1 MTDST
6 STEPQT
12 SPGEPGEP
20 KAPPKA
26 PSKNV
31 VLLFCGSIVISV
43 LLFVGASSYA
53 IWHGNH
59 TIYANNQDWCTALKI
74 LTKTPV
80 AYPADP
86 AKNPSRVFAYNLYTS
101 FRDIEGKFGC

>member
-6 STEPQT
+6 STEPPI
-12 SPGEPGEP
+12 SPGEPEEP
-20 KAPPKA
+20 KAPMKA

-43 LLFVGASSYA
+43 LLIIGATTYGV
-53 IWHGNH
+53 WHGNH
-59 TIYANNQDWCTALKI
+59 SISANNQDWCTALKI

-80 AYPADP
+80 LYPANP
-86 AKNPSRVFAYNLYTS
+86 AQNPSRVFAYNLYTS

>member
-6 STEPQT
+6 STEPPI
-12 SPGEPGEP
+12 SPGEPTITEP
-20 KAPPKA
+20 LKIL
-26 PSKNV
+26 PSKRRVLVFLGAV
-31 VLLFCGSIVISV
+31 VIGILLIIGGS
-43 LLFVGASSYA
+43 GYA

-59 TIYANNQDWCTALKI
+59 TISANNQDWCTALKI

-80 AYPADP
+80 PYPANP
-86 AKNPSRVFAYNLYTS
+86 AQNPSRVFAYNLYTS